1 MATQLYGTIMGDS
14 VLLSPDS
21 STGVPVTLADA
32 PADVPEGY
40 VARSKWVQSGSGIQQ
55 AWEVVP
61 ASGTAA
67 NAAVELARIQATSLS
82 DDDALK
88 VPALYPE
95 WYQGVSQYEA
105 GQRVLYQ
112 GVLYKVLQTHKPQ
125 ADWTPDKSASLFAKV
140 LPGQPGNET
149 APDGTPGAWAQPDST
164 NPYMKGDRVTHNG
177 KTWES
182 TVDNNVWEPGATG
195 VTQWTEVKA

>member
-1 MATQLYGTIMGDS
+1 MATQLYGTIMGTS

-21 STGVPVTLADA
+21 STGVPVTPTDA
-32 PADVPEGY
+32 PTDVPAGY
-40 VARSKWVQSGSGIQQ
+40 AARSKWVQSGSGILQV
-55 AWEVVP
+55 WEVVP

-67 NAAVELARIQATSLS
+67 DAAVELARIQAASLP
-82 DDDALK
+82 DEDAIK
-88 VPALYPE
+88 VSALYPE

-125 ADWTPDKSASLFAKV
+125 ADWTPDTATSLFAKV
-140 LPGQPGNET
+140 LPGQSGEV
-149 APDGTPGAWAQPDST
+149 GEWVQPDST
-164 NPYMKGDRVTHNG
+164 NPYAKGDRVTHGG

-182 TVDNNVWEPGATG
+182 LVDSNVWEPGATG
-195 VTQWTEVKA
+195 VTQWAEVKA